1 MASSSDP
8 FRNVRFGEP
17 EKPCKAGGLIRAFKR
32 ICGWSGGKASPQE
45 RAEAP
50 PRRETQFE
58 PIVFAPALLKVENV
72 ELGAEAEAY
81 LASLPNGERGAKA
94 RKALEGETGRRGR
107 ALTIDEAKEALAMDG
122 SGGPEETIVRRDTLL
137 TIMFGTRKQEFEGK
151 EILTRRESINVFYYR
166 MDDFQKVRAVLRGK
180 GEEEC
185 TRAKGEDREKAL
197 GEMEGMLNLVAA
209 KERMDAFRLIAEIVV
224 KMGETLCSKE
234 ICGRISFIRMN
245 LEGAKENRISVLEEF
260 AAFVREHGVRP
271 SGRKMDSLVPRAEER
286 QMRAWIGN
294 LPEGIR
300 AAAEAVLEVRRPKS
314 FQEFTQMLEEEKN
327 DEVERRLFV
336 GEQVLGRWTTTK
348 KEFAM
353 LDDNVA
359 RNVAYYCINDILK
372 VTSLA
377 DGIADEESREAAKK
391 EALET
396 ILKVAKR
403 MPARRRMEAPAL
415 VAKLA
420 GILMD
425 PQKPKPREWIVG
437 VWLVELG
444 AYMMEP
450 DKERAY
456 KKLTRLCVTGNP
468 MEVVEG

>member
-1 MASSSDP
+1 MRFEDTGNGKERGLKRFTTALCRI
-8 FRNVRFGEP
+8 FRRKGTEQKEEP
-17 EKPCKAGGLIRAFKR
+17 RREI
-32 ICGWSGGKASPQE
+32 
-45 RAEAP
+45 
-50 PRRETQFE
+50 RETQFE
-58 PIVFAPALLKVENV
+58 PIVFAPAALKVENV
-72 ELGAEAEAY
+72 GLGAEAEAY

-94 RKALEGETGRRGR
+94 RKALENETGRRR
-107 ALTIDEAKEALAMDG
+107 KALTIDETKEALAMDG
-122 SGGPEETIVRRDTLL
+122 SGGSGETIARRDTLF
-137 TIMFGTRKQEFEGK
+137 TIMFGNRKEEFIGK
-151 EILTRRESINVFYYR
+151 EILMRRESINVFYYR
-166 MDDFQKVRAVLRGK
+166 MDDFQKVRCVLRGK
-180 GEEEC
+180 GEQEC
-185 TRAKGEDREKAL
+185 LRAKGEDREKAL
-197 GEMEGMLNLVAA
+197 GEMERILNLVAA

-224 KMGETLCSKE
+224 KMGGTLCSKE
-234 ICGRISFIRMN
+234 VCGRISFIRMN
-245 LEGAKENRISVLEEF
+245 VEGAEGNRISALEEF
-260 AAFVREHGVRP
+260 AAFVKEHGVRP
-271 SGRKMDSLVPRAEER
+271 SVRNLQSLTPRSEER
-286 QMRAWIGN
+286 RMREWIWN
-294 LPEGIR
+294 RPEGIR

-314 FQEFTQMLEEEKN
+314 FQEFIQMLEEETN

-336 GEQVLGRWTTTK
+336 GEQVLGRWTTTR

-353 LDDNVA
+353 LDDHVA
-359 RNVAYYCINDILK
+359 RNVAYYCIKDILK

-377 DGIADEESREAAKK
+377 DCIADEEAREAAKK

-403 MPARRRMEAPAL
+403 MPGGRRMEAPAL

-425 PQKPKPREWIVG
+425 PQKPRSRQWIVG
-437 VWLVELG
+437 VWLLELR